1 MYRINYENTE
11 EFIRLKNEIEI
22 KTRKLE
28 EMKADFI
35 EQMKSEGL
43 AEKIVGNGKGKVTY
57 TNNPQNRFNQKRFG
71 NDHPELLSEYKELQD
86 RWTLTVK

>member
-11 EFIRLKNEIEI
+11 EYIRLKNEIDM
-22 KTRKLE
+22 KTKKLE

-43 AEKIVGNGKGKVTY
+43 DEKIVGNGKGKVTY
-57 TNNPQNRFNQKRFG
+57 TNNPQTRFNQKRFG
-71 NDHPELLSEYKELQD
+71 NDHPDLLSEYKELQD